1 VLFFKRIKPTL
12 PAPDP
17 SKVRLYNGNPCTPN
31 GGNTTAPYT
40 YTLTEWLSDSDDIF
54 PEFAMDCALAILDEY
69 PVVVNC
75 LRPLYLD
82 DNFLRNKDSDV
93 IDYLKSISW
102 TDFGWRSSVVTMTK
116 GPDRTLIS
124 TQSITDESVLFT
136 FYAYRHLPSEG
147 TLSGTPFV
155 PDVKLQFVHL
165 HTRLII
171 TTTNGIEVYA
181 DKIRAVCEKYG
192 KTLVI
197 QELPSKTNQSI
208 QNKPQ

>member
-1 VLFFKRIKPTL
+1 MFFFKKKPQPPPVEPDTTRI
-12 PAPDP
+12 
-17 SKVRLYNGNPCTPN
+17 RLYNGAYYPYDS
-31 GGNTTAPYT
+31 APEPYHV
-40 YTLTEWLSDSDDIF
+40 YTLRDWFEDEDCDF
-54 PEFAMDCALAILDEY
+54 PQLAMDCVLAILDDY

-75 LRPLYLD
+75 LRPLYLVD
-82 DNFLRNKDSDV
+82 GDSLRTDV
-93 IDYLKSISW
+93 SEYLKDIAHM
-102 TDFGWRSSVVTMTK
+102 DFGWRSSVVTMTN
-116 GPDRTLIS
+116 GPDRKLIS

-147 TLSGTPFV
+147 TIPGTPFI

-181 DKIRAVCEKYG
+181 DKIRSVCEKYG

-197 QELPSKTNQSI
+197 QELPSKTN
-208 QNKPQ
+208 